1 MRIVIGEDESLLRQ
15 GLTHVLEH
23 AGYDVVATAADADE
37 LLRHVDERNPDL
49 VITDIRMPPGHT
61 DEGLR
66 AALRIRRSHPHI
78 AIVVLSQHVQRRY
91 AVELIADNA
100 AGVGYLLKQRVG
112 DIPTFCA
119 DLERVCAGGTVL
131 DPEVVAIMVAR
142 ADREHDTVRRFTKR
156 QQEVLAL
163 MAEGRTNAAIAQRLS
178 ITEKAV
184 VQHASHIYDQ
194 LGLPPSDDDHRRVL
208 AVIHYLSR

>member
-23 AGYDVVATAADADE
+23 NGYDVVAATADAE
-37 LLRHVDERNPDL
+37 EMIRQVDERNPDL

-66 AALRIRRSHPHI
+66 AALKIRSEHPQTS
-78 AIVVLSQHVQRRY
+78 IVVLSQHVQRRY
-91 AVELIADNA
+91 AVELVADNA
-100 AGVGYLLKQRVG
+100 GGVGYLLKQRIA

-119 DLERVCAGGTVL
+119 DLERVAAGGTVL
-131 DPEVVAIMVAR
+131 DPEVVALIIAR
-142 ADREHDTVRRFTKR
+142 ADRERPTVRQLTPR
-156 QQEVLAL
+156 QQQVLVL
-163 MAEGRTNAAIAQRLS
+163 MAEGRTNASIAHQLT

-184 VQHASHIYDQ
+184 VQHVSHIYDQ
-194 LGLPPSDDDHRRVL
+194 LTLPPSEDDHRRVL
-208 AVIHYLSR
+208 AVIHYLSQ

>member
-49 VITDIRMPPGHT
+49 VITDIRMPPAHT

-66 AALRIRRSHPHI
+66 AALRIRRSHPQT
-78 AIVVLSQHVQRRY
+78 AIVVLSQHLQRRY
-91 AVELIADNA
+91 AVELVADNA
-100 AGVGYLLKQRVG
+100 AGVGYLLKQRIA

-131 DPEVVAIMVAR
+131 DPDVVAIMLAR

-163 MAEGRTNAAIAQRLS
+163 MAEGRTNSAIAQRLCIS
-178 ITEKAV
+178 EKAV

-194 LGLPPSDDDHRRVL
+194 LALPPSEDNHRRVL